1 MMNAINVRDAQ
12 KWVRVN
18 VEKGVGKNQQKAGLE
33 AFAEKFNC
41 EPTKECVEERLKII
55 FRHDIDRRKR
65 VLKTLIAND
74 KRHKHTKAAQNEVVV
89 PETEVQ
95 ETETSATEELPTVTE
110 ASDVEEDIPA
120 ILDTLREDLEGHEK
134 EVQGCT
140 QKLAKMHEDLENIR
154 QKSEALALEAEELAK
169 RAVSLEKQKKAV
181 LWKASNEN
189 TRKKELESKI
199 SELSEKI
206 AEYEKQEEER
216 SALRLTLYKECVAG
230 NVTLAN
236 LEDITDEQISQQSF
250 VLMTSNEFPEEFLEL
265 RGECVS
271 WNETKL
277 LATML
282 LIANRNEKK
291 VYWYFPKGN
300 SLADLVNYLGLEAVV
315 AE

>member
-1 MMNAINVRDAQ
+1 MNAINVRDVQ
-12 KWVRVN
+12 KWVRVY

-41 EPTKECVEERLKII
+41 EPTKECVEEFLKII
-55 FRHDIDRRKR
+55 YRKDIDRRKR

-74 KRHKHTKAAQNEVVV
+74 KRHKHTKAAQTEVVV

-120 ILDTLREDLEGHEK
+120 ILDTLRENLEWHEK

-140 QKLAKMHEDLENIR
+140 QNLAKMQEDLENIR

-189 TRKKELESKI
+189 TRKIELESKI
-199 SELSEKI
+199 LELSEKI

-216 SALRLTLYKECVAG
+216 SALRLTLYKECVSETVA
-230 NVTLAN
+230 LAD
-236 LEDITDEQISQQSF
+236 LDGITEEKISQQSF
-250 VLMTSNEFPEEFLEL
+250 VLMTANDFPKEFLEL
-265 RGECVS
+265 RGESIS

-277 LATML
+277 LATIL
-282 LIANRNEKK
+282 LVMNRIEKK
-291 VYWYFPKGN
+291 AYWYFPKGN
-300 SLADLVNYLGLEAVV
+300 GLAAMLTYLGLESVI